1 MLRPSV
7 TQEWVEEYELPR
19 EQTKNRRW
27 RRPYDM
33 LAEATRGKVVVQVH
47 HTRICMIRAAGE
59 LDCFS
64 AHIRLRESGKSEDKA
79 EVPCKYLWG
88 TSVCNRPFSFV
99 CNLSEF
105 VMFMEKKKVT
115 LHLSAPH
122 EQGSKTSSY
131 GLHPYRVDKRSR
143 EGC

>member
-1 MLRPSV
+1 MLVGDRGQDPDNGAPILAKS
-7 TQEWVEEYELPR
+7 EGLHELLGDGLSRCDPR
-19 EQTKNRRW
+19 V
-27 RRPYDM
+27 
-33 LAEATRGKVVVQVH
+33 G
-47 HTRICMIRAAGE
+47 MIRAAGE

-64 AHIRLRESGKSEDKA
+64 AHIRLSESGKSEEKA
-79 EVPCKYLWG
+79 EASCKYLWG

-99 CNLSEF
+99 CNLLEF
-105 VMFMEKKKVT
+105 VISMEKKKVT

-143 EGC
+143 EGG